1 MRPGARAP
9 ILFAMRIDAPDAIF
23 TNGRY
28 ELPPHAHGV
37 LILADPPEA
46 GWRMQPPA
54 NKPATA
60 LGSTQSHE
68 ERRQH
73 ESLDEFEGRGLR
85 EITEAA
91 CKPRSAAPARPQC
104 ERLSDATR

>member
-1 MRPGARAP
+1 MRSGAPGR
-9 ILFAMRIDAPDAIF
+9 ILIAMRTGAPDATL

-28 ELPPHAHGV
+28 ELPRSARGV
-37 LILADPPEA
+37 LVRADPPEA
-46 GWRMQPPA
+46 GWRLQPPA
-54 NKPATA
+54 SKPATA
-60 LGSTQSHE
+60 LGCTQSHE

-91 CKPRSAAPARPQC
+91 CKPRSAAAGAPSAN
-104 ERLSDATR
+104 E

>member
-1 MRPGARAP
+1 MRPSARGP
-9 ILFAMRIDAPDAIF
+9 ILIAMRIDVPDATF

-28 ELPPHAHGV
+28 ELPRSARGV
-37 LILADPPEA
+37 LVLADPPEA
-46 GWRMQPPA
+46 GWRLHPPA
-54 NKPATA
+54 SKPATA
-60 LGSTQSHE
+60 LGNTQSHE

-91 CKPRSAAPARPQC
+91 CKPRSAAAGAPVRTS
-104 ERLSDATR
+104 E